1 MKNLN
6 LTDNGGYP
14 MAQDDFNWLQQ
25 AYTEAIQGICAQ
37 GGAGPYVLS
46 GAVITRTLSL
56 GTVYN
61 YSITNGWVWYEG
73 NLIRVAA
80 MGPVAIDES
89 VDIAMLVITAT
100 SLPLTFNNATVNDVI
115 NDATIG
121 IGAYAIGTGDDAGKF
136 AYSHLVPWGR
146 DAAWTHVAVATGA
159 GAGTCSGDIYYKRN
173 FVNNTLLVRGSVLIT
188 TPTDCPALPARLM
201 VDVAFLPYAPSNNG
215 PEVFSTTP
223 IIDPA
228 NDLLKDH
235 SGGYHDQLSGGLSVG
250 GNLYLNFVLPD
261 SGITEYAV
269 SFSRVISLD

>member
-100 SLPLTFNNATVNDVI
+100 SLPLTFNNATVYDVNRMKALI
-115 NDATIG
+115 NQ
-121 IGAYAIGTGDDAGKF
+121 YR
-136 AYSHLVPWGR
+136 LVSKNNYVI
-146 DAAWTHVAVATGA
+146 T
-159 GAGTCSGDIYYKRN
+159 N
-173 FVNNTLLVRGSVLIT
+173 F
-188 TPTDCPALPARLM
+188 
-201 VDVAFLPYAPSNNG
+201 
-215 PEVFSTTP
+215 
-223 IIDPA
+223 
-228 NDLLKDH
+228 
-235 SGGYHDQLSGGLSVG
+235 
-250 GNLYLNFVLPD
+250 
-261 SGITEYAV
+261 
-269 SFSRVISLD
+269 